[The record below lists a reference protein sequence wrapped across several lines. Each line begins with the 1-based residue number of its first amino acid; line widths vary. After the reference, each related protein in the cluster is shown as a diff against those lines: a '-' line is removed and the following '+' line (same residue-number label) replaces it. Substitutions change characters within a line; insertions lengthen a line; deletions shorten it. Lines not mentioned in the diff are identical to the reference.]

1 MANISNNKTERQYYI
16 DWLRIILIISVFF
29 FHIGMVFNTWP
40 WHIKNDVQ
48 YGGML
53 KQTMIFL
60 HNWRMPLLFMLS
72 GAGTYFAACKMTPA
86 MYLSER
92 ARRLLI
98 PLCAGVFILVPV
110 QVYIEKISDYN
121 SLPDFYTHMFDGI
134 YPEGNFSWHHLWF
147 IVYLFVIALFISPFL
162 KLLRSER
169 TMNFVSGLGK
179 VMCRP
184 FGMNIVIIPLL
195 LSQVVLRQYFE
206 TETHDLVNDWAS
218 ITYYI
223 IFFLAGFLLIPRKSI
238 AEAMQKQRLLYL
250 AQTVV
255 VTVVMFR
262 GPSLAGSERGAELIF
277 DVSAVILSWSCAVTA
292 IGYARRYLNHNSPLR
307 KNANEAIYP
316 FYLLHQPVIVVVA
329 YMFVN
334 LNIALLWKVLLITA
348 CSFSLIVS
356 FYWFVIK
363 PFNPLR
369 IIFGMKKTTTSEKV
383 KCFIIDGERPLE
395 NAERA

>member
-1 MANISNNKTERQYYI
+1 
-16 DWLRIILIISVFF
+16 
-29 FHIGMVFNTWP
+29 
-40 WHIKNDVQ
+40 
-48 YGGML
+48 
-53 KQTMIFL
+53 
-60 HNWRMPLLFMLS
+60 
-72 GAGTYFAACKMTPA
+72 
-86 MYLSER
+86 
-92 ARRLLI
+92 
-98 PLCAGVFILVPV
+98 
-110 QVYIEKISDYN
+110 
-121 SLPDFYTHMFDGI
+121 
-134 YPEGNFSWHHLWF
+134 
-147 IVYLFVIALFISPFL
+147 
-162 KLLRSER
+162 
-169 TMNFVSGLGK
+169 
-179 VMCRP
+179 
-184 FGMNIVIIPLL
+184 
-195 LSQVVLRQYFE
+195 
-206 TETHDLVNDWAS
+206 
-218 ITYYI
+218 
-223 IFFLAGFLLIPRKSI
+223 
-238 AEAMQKQRLLYL
+238 MQKQRLLYL